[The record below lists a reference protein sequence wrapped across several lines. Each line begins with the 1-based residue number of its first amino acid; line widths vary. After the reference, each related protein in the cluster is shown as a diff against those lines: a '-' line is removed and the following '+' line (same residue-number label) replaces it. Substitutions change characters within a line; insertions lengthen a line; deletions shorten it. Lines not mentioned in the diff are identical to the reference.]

1 MKLFTLNENVEET
14 KILAINNYQQLE
26 EIENQNLKNIEKEIF
41 KKQISRVNF
50 SDKNKSDNSLND
62 KNLNVNIFSE
72 PTLEDN
78 LFDIIY
84 KLKHNTNMNLLI
96 KTINKILLNEKKQP
110 FNKENMVITLNSKE
124 LDKFDQKD
132 KVKKNFSVE
141 ICYSLRED

>member
-1 MKLFTLNENVEET
+1 MN
-14 KILAINNYQQLE
+14 IN
-26 EIENQNLKNIEKEIF
+26 
-41 KKQISRVNF
+41 
-50 SDKNKSDNSLND
+50 
-62 KNLNVNIFSE
+62 SE

-124 LDKFDQKD
+124 LDKFNQKD
-132 KVKKNFSVE
+132 KVTKNFSVE

>member
-124 LDKFDQKD
+124 LDKFLQKD